1 MKPEYDFS
9 KGERGKFFR
18 PNVEIR
24 LPIYLD
30 SDIQSYLAERAA
42 QKGVPLG
49 EMVNGLLKQEIQIIE
64 SVKQRTP

>member
-18 PNVEIR
+18 PKADLR

-30 SDIQSYLAERAA
+30 ADLQTYLAERAA
-42 QKGVPLG
+42 SKRIPLV
-49 EMVNGLLKQEIQIIE
+49 EMVNSLLKQEIQIIE
-64 SVKQRTP
+64 SVK

>member
-18 PNVEIR
+18 LDAVMR

-30 SDIQSYLAERAA
+30 PEVQNYLAERAA
-42 QKGVPLG
+42 EKGVPLA
-49 EMVNGLLKQEIQIIE
+49 EMVNGLLKQEIELIE
-64 SVKQRTP
+64 SVK

>member
-18 PNVEIR
+18 PDVELR

-30 SDIQSYLAERAA
+30 SEVQQYLAKPAA
-42 QKGVPLG
+42 EKGIPLG
-49 EMVNGLLKQEIQIIE
+49 EMVNGLLKQEIQMIE
-64 SVKQRTP
+64 SVK

>member
-18 PNVEIR
+18 PNAQLR

-30 SDIQSYLAERAA
+30 ADVQAYLAERAA
-42 QKGVPLG
+42 QKGIPLG
-49 EMVNGLLKQEIQIIE
+49 EMVNGLLKQEIRIIE
-64 SVKQRTP
+64 SVK